1 MPLLPRKHSA
11 TANSL
16 LKGLAVHLKKIQTAH
31 TCAHTHADTHSSWLS
46 LQASSTCH
54 TDLEINQT
62 EKRQWEGGRGKEEG
76 SQGQVRGPPAR
87 QPEGPRENTDI
98 GSQGPLKSPLDHTLN
113 KYWDWNSNKPK
124 CLCVC
129 CVCACVSVCKPL
141 KQMVRDVRLRQTID
155 FRKQISSL
163 VKQKAPQGPSEDR
176 REREREEGREMGW
189 MQGEREKERQRE
201 SVLV

>member
-1 MPLLPRKHSA
+1 M
-11 TANSL
+11 
-16 LKGLAVHLKKIQTAH
+16 
-31 TCAHTHADTHSSWLS
+31 HTHTQTHTVSWLS